1 MCIMGFSAL
10 RHGDRYIYIY
20 NIHILYVYEIYVQT
34 SQMGDYIQV
43 IQDAAV
49 TAIRFQFPPMALCA

>member
-1 MCIMGFSAL
+1 MGI
-10 RHGDRYIYIY
+10 DIYIY